1 MLWRAVAFPE
11 EGDASWG
18 RGAGRCGEKTGSG
31 VRACGRAGERDLQM
45 ARGWISPRASVP
57 LYVGLV
63 VNAAQEVKH
72 AWALPA
78 FRHQFLCGV
87 FDHAEIAHRSC
98 TAATRTGVTNSTA
111 EIAHRICTAAA
122 APQPA
127 ASGKQGAR
135 LPTSAAKFQPAQAV
149 TVRGSGQKNQ
159 TGLARSDW
167 GPSDA
172 RARGYRLRPVCQRC
186 CYVHSRCG

>member
-1 MLWRAVAFPE
+1 VFKGRERHTPEQGGERVLPLRRVLARESRCSTSGCPVA
-11 EGDASWG
+11 AMQLQAKG
-18 RGAGRCGEKTGSG
+18 RGRPA
-31 VRACGRAGERDLQM
+31 
-45 ARGWISPRASVP
+45 ASVAHS
-57 LYVGLV
+57 L
-63 VNAAQEVKH
+63 
-72 AWALPA
+72 
-78 FRHQFLCGV
+78 RHQFLCGV
-87 FDHAEIAHRSC
+87 FHHAEIAHRSC
-98 TAATRTGVTNSTA
+98 TAATRTGVANSTA

-122 APQPA
+122 AA
-127 ASGKQGAR
+127 APQGAR